1 MVNQQFA
8 TAVHVMVSLALQEG
22 ETLSSGYLADS
33 VNTNAVVIR
42 RILSQLQKAG
52 LVTTT
57 KGKNGGVMLKKTPP
71 SISLLDIFKAVQ
83 KRQLIA
89 EADRN
94 VRKNCPVS
102 RGMRGTMCSI
112 ARGVEEV
119 TEDYLKKITLESLK
133 KKIT

>member
-22 ETLSSGYLADS
+22 QTLSSSELAES

-52 LVTTT
+52 LVTTS
-57 KGKNGGVMLKKTPP
+57 KGKNGGVMLKKCPP
-71 SISLLDIFKAVQ
+71 QVSLLDIFKAVQ

-89 EADRN
+89 AADRH
-94 VRKNCPVS
+94 VRKTCPVS
-102 RGMRGTMCSI
+102 RSMVGAMCGI
-112 ARGVEEV
+112 ARGVEEA
-119 TEDYLKKITLESLK
+119 TESYLKKVTLESLK
-133 KKIT
+133 KKIA